1 MVKEGAIMVERK
13 EKAESLESTLR
24 LERGWENPSPTSENI
39 VTPSGCLCQG
49 GFRVEEGITIKTEPI

>member
-1 MVKEGAIMVERK
+1 MVERK

-49 GFRVEEGITIKTEPI
+49 GFRAGKAFSLAQASQLFPVK

>member
-1 MVKEGAIMVERK
+1 MVERK